1 MQLSVFNSASRQ
13 QRNAV
18 QPHLINFKAFRYTA
32 PRHQRSL
39 LNARRNTGGY
49 DDPSSFLPNPPS
61 QSTIPGKGEIL
72 SENLDSTIRKKVSSA
87 IHKLGHR
94 CTIGD
99 VAATA
104 GVKLSQAEDA
114 LRALANDALAT
125 LEVSPTGEILYI
137 FDPRFDRSITSRSF
151 RLRTV
156 EPAVAKATGAI
167 SYLSRVAFGTALI
180 TSIITVYLAI
190 TVIASS
196 SSNDR
201 DRNRGGG
208 GGGAYFNPLGPRMWF
223 NFTDILWYWDP
234 WYYRRRA
241 LMRASLRPGE
251 DMPPM
256 TFFEAVFSFV
266 FGDGDPNTTYDAQ
279 RWEAVGQYI
288 RYRGGAVTA
297 EEIAPFLDI
306 EGDGLTKNR
315 RNTFLVD
322 EGYMLPV
329 VARFGG
335 EPVVDGSGHIVYV
348 FPALQQVG
356 SSNINS
362 NGGKSDRP
370 RIGGGIAGYFSSSSS
385 SSTKAMSIKSVMLEE
400 KWEMTAA
407 TSAQQMLSIALGA
420 ANAVGVFVLGNMLAN
435 PANQYALMRSGMG
448 WVTATMPLLSI
459 YAAAFFAIPAIRWV
473 VNGRRNAAIE
483 TRNQARIQALQLLK
497 EPDEELIIKLREAAK
512 LADKKV
518 FQSDEAV
525 FKSNRA
531 ASDDPVDLESV
542 EFEKKLERRLAEQ
555 QEKEEK
561 EERQR
566 GWQPAPKREDYYTNS
581 SDGTTGRKK
590 IKP

>member
-1 MQLSVFNSASRQ
+1 
-13 QRNAV
+13 
-18 QPHLINFKAFRYTA
+18 
-32 PRHQRSL
+32 
-39 LNARRNTGGY
+39 
-49 DDPSSFLPNPPS
+49 
-61 QSTIPGKGEIL
+61 
-72 SENLDSTIRKKVSSA
+72 
-87 IHKLGHR
+87 
-94 CTIGD
+94 
-99 VAATA
+99 
-104 GVKLSQAEDA
+104 
-114 LRALANDALAT
+114 
-125 LEVSPTGEILYI
+125 
-137 FDPRFDRSITSRSF
+137 
-151 RLRTV
+151 
-156 EPAVAKATGAI
+156 
-167 SYLSRVAFGTALI
+167 
-180 TSIITVYLAI
+180 
-190 TVIASS
+190 
-196 SSNDR
+196 
-201 DRNRGGG
+201 
-208 GGGAYFNPLGPRMWF
+208 MWF

-251 DMPPM
+251 DMPSM

-315 RNTFLVD
+315 RNKFLVD

-356 SSNINS
+356 SSNS
-362 NGGKSDRP
+362 NGFKGGSST
-370 RIGGGIAGYFSSSSS
+370 IGGAIAGYFSSSSS
-385 SSTKAMSIKSVMLEE
+385 SSSSKAMSTKSVMLEE

-459 YAAAFFAIPAIRWV
+459 YAASFFGIPAIRWV
-473 VNGRRNAAIE
+473 INGRRNAAIE
-483 TRNQARIQALQLLK
+483 ARNQARIQALQLLK

-518 FQSDEAV
+518 FKSDEAV

-542 EFEKKLERRLAEQ
+542 EFEKKLERRLTEQ
-555 QEKEEK
+555 QEKEE
-561 EERQR
+561 RQQR
-566 GWQPAPKREDYYTNS
+566 GWQPAPKRGDYYSNS
-581 SDGTTGRKK
+581 NDGTTGRKRQ
-590 IKP
+590 P